1 MGILGLL
8 GILACTFFF
17 QADTRFPGTFATI
30 PVLSTILLILSGGQ
44 GFSIV
49 EKLLSMKAMV
59 RLGLLSYG
67 WYLWHWP
74 LLAFARILFLG
85 ETPPLEWRIS
95 TIVLSLILA
104 QISLSFIESPVR
116 YGEKI
121 AKVSARK
128 VISIA
133 LILSLFISILS
144 YSLLWI
150 ERKTSSSDFL
160 EIENCYWIGV
170 SMGGILGMM
179 VNKERPDLIEKMI
192 LNDISPE
199 SPQKAR
205 SQIFEYFSKSYKEY
219 DSYEEISQNL
229 KDSFVLFGI
238 SFKEDWDFFISNSVK
253 QNENGKFIFNY
264 DFEILRTLEERFS
277 IHDSEFDQEYAS
289 TWILAELI
297 DCPLML
303 IWGKLSTML
312 TPEIISKFQE
322 KKPGMLLVKVPNVG
336 HAPTLMNNNLIK
348 AIKFWLGSSEV
359 ISGEVV
365 VSF

>member
-1 MGILGLL
+1 MMKILNFFEIEEGRKIAYRIYFSDKNDSNYEDCYLDDFGEQIIRDCKNRQKKIIFCVHAL
-8 GILACTFFF
+8 TRNGTDFEILA
-17 QADTRFPGTFATI
+17 
-30 PVLSTILLILSGGQ
+30 
-44 GFSIV
+44 
-49 EKLLSMKAMV
+49 
-59 RLGLLSYG
+59 
-67 WYLWHWP
+67 
-74 LLAFARILFLG
+74 
-85 ETPPLEWRIS
+85 
-95 TIVLSLILA
+95 
-104 QISLSFIESPVR
+104 
-116 YGEKI
+116 EKI
-121 AKVSARK
+121 LESNDEYVFICPDIVGRGESDYLENKENYNYEFYK
-128 VISIA
+128 NDLLC
-133 LILSLFISILS
+133 LI
-144 YSLLWI
+144 
-150 ERKTSSSDFL
+150 DFL

-277 IHDSEFDQEYAS
+277 IYDSEFNQEYDS

-359 ISGEVV
+359 ISGEVL